1 MSPLAVSLVVG
12 LPALLILVIWI
23 VRGRA
28 PAAVVS
34 TMIAA
39 EWESPFTAAGYAV
52 AIVDGDN
59 RIIRATQ
66 TFAAMADI
74 EASDAVGRPI
84 SEVLRDCP
92 LLHTLLSESRANG
105 ESRRGTG
112 TCAGDRFIGLTVAP
126 LHRGAA
132 EPLAVLVRDVSEQR
146 WAELHLV
153 QSEKMAAIGQVVA
166 GVAHELNNPLA
177 AIAGLSDFLLEGQ
190 GLPAEEREHLR
201 VIHEQAERAS
211 KIVRNLLSFAREGTG
226 KATSVDLN
234 DVVERT
240 LLLVSYELRLREV
253 DSEVELDADLPPI
266 RAEKS
271 SVQQVVLN
279 LLTNAYQALGSP
291 EVTDP
296 MIRVRTLR
304 RDNTVILRI
313 SDNGPGVPQQ
323 VADRI
328 FDPFFT
334 TKDATSG
341 TGLGLA
347 ICRDIAKEFG
357 GGLTLDRG
365 AEGGATFEVSFLI
378 PEDDASEGTAAT
390 VQEQRSER
398 DSGGG
403 GTARRV
409 LLVDDDPAVRKTLDV
424 IFSDRGFKVTAAK
437 SAEHACELLARKKF
451 DVIIAD
457 PRSTVSGGPTF
468 AERLV
473 AEWPKSTRHT
483 IMLTADVRRETAD
496 WLGAL
501 GFRYFHKPFDVKELT
516 AAIEEFATD

>member
-1 MSPLAVSLVVG
+1 MSPLAVSILVG

-28 PAAVVS
+28 PAAVVP
-34 TMIAA
+34 TMIAE

-52 AIVDGDN
+52 AIVDGGN
-59 RIIRATQ
+59 QIIRATQ

-74 EASDAVGRPI
+74 ETPDAVGRPI

-92 LLHTLLSESRANG
+92 LLHSLLSEARATG
-105 ESRRGTG
+105 ESGRGTG
-112 TCAGDRFIGLTVAP
+112 TCAGNRFIGLTVAP
-126 LHRGAA
+126 LHSGAA
-132 EPLAVLVRDVSEQR
+132 ERLAVLVRDVSEQR
-146 WAELHLV
+146 WAESHLV
-153 QSEKMAAIGQVVA
+153 QSEKMAAIGQIVA

-177 AIAGLSDFLLEGQ
+177 SIAGLSDFLLEGQ
-190 GLPAEEREHLR
+190 RLPAEEREHLR

-240 LLLVSYELRLREV
+240 LLLVSYELKLGEV
-253 DSEVELDADLPPI
+253 GREVELDADLPPI

-271 SVQQVVLN
+271 RVQQVVLN
-279 LLTNAYQALGSP
+279 LLTNAYQALGSA

-296 MIRVRTLR
+296 MIRVQTLR
-304 RDNTVILRI
+304 RDNTVLLRV

-334 TKDATSG
+334 TKDAPSG

-357 GGLTLDRG
+357 GALTLGQG
-365 AEGGATFEVSFLI
+365 AEGGAMFEVSFPI

-390 VQEQRSER
+390 VQEQRSPR
-398 DSGGG
+398 DSGG
-403 GTARRV
+403 TSRRV
-409 LLVDDDPAVRKTLDV
+409 LLVDDDPAVRKTLHV
-424 IFSDRGFKVTAAK
+424 IFSDQGFKVTAAN

-451 DVIIAD
+451 DFIIAD

-468 AERLV
+468 ADRLV
-473 AEWPKSTRHT
+473 VEWPESTAHT
-483 IMLTADVRRETAD
+483 IMLTADVRTETAD

-516 AAIEEFATD
+516 AAIEEFTTD